1 MKLTTPGFSHCLSKP
16 WTDRFFLVN
25 GKQPHATNCTLHM
38 CTAISTRTKAAMCS
52 PFFFQKPPNDGR
64 WGRESVQP
72 CTACVLRLFPW
83 VKYWPYLGV
92 GSTGF
97 LAEFGVISGQIWY
110 IVTLCNTSAGKFFQ
124 HVIASFLFHPAKEPL
139 TNSSFS
145 FIRLLGAP
153 QADSVSVP

>member
-1 MKLTTPGFSHCLSKP
+1 MVNNHTLPTVLYTCAQQYQP
-16 WTDRFFLVN
+16 DRSSNV
-25 GKQPHATNCTLHM
+25 QPIL
-38 CTAISTRTKAAMCS
+38 
-52 PFFFQKPPNDGR
+52 FQKPPNDGR

-72 CTACVLRLFPW
+72 CTACVLWLFPW

-92 GSTGF
+92 G
-97 LAEFGVISGQIWY
+97 
-110 IVTLCNTSAGKFFQ
+110 IVPASLPNLVLFPVKFDILLHCATLRLESFFQ

>member
-1 MKLTTPGFSHCLSKP
+1 MVNNHTLPTVLYTCAQQYQPDRSSH
-16 WTDRFFLVN
+16 V
-25 GKQPHATNCTLHM
+25 QPIL
-38 CTAISTRTKAAMCS
+38 
-52 PFFFQKPPNDGR
+52 FQKPPNDGR

-72 CTACVLRLFPW
+72 CTTWVIWLFPW

-124 HVIASFLFHPAKEPL
+124 HAIASFLFHPAKEPL

-153 QADSVSVP
+153 QADSVSVPYAASFLGASYNSIDYE